1 MRGRILPLLPG
12 AIPAAGE
19 IILLSHM
26 NSRAMALPHPASA
39 HANDAWAHAAQL
51 HVLMQNL
58 VRVDNVHSGGAHSF
72 YGLLSF
78 ASTWIPHD
86 WRDTMA
92 PYGLMDGYVSY
103 QRCTPNSPPGTT
115 TEPPCC
121 HCQNFLQILLLK
133 EFSSFSL
140 FSAVEGRYLTASRA
154 VLFQDR
160 FECTPVLYIHQT
172 PVSISDI
179 ETPYFVVKRVI
190 SRLPFVSHRT
200 TICALFSVRVPHS
213 LTPS

>member
-1 MRGRILPLLPG
+1 MRGRIVSLLLG

-26 NSRAMALPHPASA
+26 NSRVMALPHPASA
-39 HANDAWAHAAQL
+39 HANDAWAHAAQP

-92 PYGLMDGYVSY
+92 PYGLMDGCVSC
-103 QRCTPNSPPGTT
+103 QRCTQQPAWDN
-115 TEPPCC
+115 
-121 HCQNFLQILLLK
+121 N
-133 EFSSFSL
+133 
-140 FSAVEGRYLTASRA
+140 
-154 VLFQDR
+154 
-160 FECTPVLYIHQT
+160 
-172 PVSISDI
+172 
-179 ETPYFVVKRVI
+179 
-190 SRLPFVSHRT
+190 
-200 TICALFSVRVPHS
+200 
-213 LTPS
+213 